1 MPNPNRNIKV
11 LSVFG
16 TRPEATKMVPL
27 VLALRDEPGIDSYV
41 CVTAQHRE
49 LLDQMLTPFD
59 IKPDYDLNIM
69 TEGQTLAYVTN
80 RVLTG
85 LPPILSA
92 VNPDLLLVHGDTITT
107 FAASLA
113 AFFAKIPV
121 GHVEAGL
128 RTYDKYRPYPEEV
141 NRKLVTAVADLF
153 FAPTQ
158 QSCDNLLKENVP
170 DKAIYVTGNTAVDF
184 LKYVVADNYRYQC
197 EPLNHLD
204 TSKRIILMTSHRY
217 ENYGQPLENICRAVR
232 KLVDDFPDTMLVWPV
247 HPSKAVTEPAHRLL
261 SGHER
266 ILLTPAVGP
275 FDMINMMKRSYMLL
289 TDSGGLQEEAPAFDL
304 PVLVLREVTERP
316 EGLTAGTLAL
326 AGIKEIDIYNHAA
339 KLLTDASAY
348 QKMAQA
354 PNPFGDGHAS
364 QRIIKAIKEQIKC

>member
-1 MPNPNRNIKV
+1 
-11 LSVFG
+11 
-16 TRPEATKMVPL
+16 MVPL
-27 VLALRDEPGIDSYV
+27 VLAMKDEPGIDFYL

-49 LLDQMLTPFD
+49 LLDQMLTPFG

-69 TEGQTLAYVTN
+69 TIGQSLADVTSK
-80 RVLTG
+80 VLAG
-85 LPPILSA
+85 LPPIFA
-92 VNPDLLLVHGDTITT
+92 EVKPDLLLVHGDTITT

-113 AFFAKIPV
+113 AFFAKISV

-141 NRKLVTAVADLF
+141 NRKLVTAIADLY

-158 QSCDNLLKENVP
+158 QSRENLLKENVP

-184 LKYVVADNYRYQC
+184 LKHAVKDNYHFEC
-197 EPLNHLD
+197 EPYNNLD
-204 TSKRIILMTSHRY
+204 ASKRIILMTAHRH
-217 ENYGQPLENICRAVR
+217 ENLGQPMEDICRAVR
-232 KLVDDFPDTMLVWPV
+232 RLIDDFPDTQLVWPV
-247 HPSKAVTEPAHRLL
+247 HPNRAVTEIAHRLL

-266 ILLTPAVGP
+266 ILLTAAASPL
-275 FDMINMMKRSYMLL
+275 DMINMMKRSYLLL

-326 AGIKEIDIYNHAA
+326 AGVSETGIYNHAA
-339 KLLTDASAY
+339 KLLTDTALY
-348 QKMAQA
+348 NRMAKA
-354 PNPFGDGHAS
+354 ENPFGDGHAS
-364 QRIIKAIKEQIKC
+364 RRIIEAIKENFTC

>member
-1 MPNPNRNIKV
+1 MQSRNIKV

-27 VLALRDEPGIDSYV
+27 VLAMQDEPGIESYV

-49 LLDQMLTPFD
+49 LLDQMLSPFG
-59 IKPDYDLNIM
+59 IKPDHDLNIM
-69 TEGQTLAYVTN
+69 TEGQSLADVTS
-80 RVLTG
+80 RVLAG
-85 LPPILSA
+85 LAPILKD
-92 VNPDLLLVHGDTITT
+92 VKPDLLLVHGDTITT

-113 AFFAKIPV
+113 AFFAKISV

-141 NRKLVTAVADLF
+141 NRKLVTAVADIY
-153 FAPTQ
+153 FAPTTR
-158 QSCDNLLKENVP
+158 SRDNLLKENVP
-170 DKAIYVTGNTAVDF
+170 EKAIYVTGNTAVDF
-184 LKYVVADNYRYQC
+184 LKYVVADNYRYEC
-197 EPLNHLD
+197 EPLNSLD
-204 TSKRIILMTSHRY
+204 ASKRIILMTSHRH
-217 ENYGQPLENICRAVR
+217 ENFGQPLVNICNAVR
-232 KLVDDFPDTMLVWPV
+232 RVVDDFPDTMLVWPV
-247 HPSKAVTEPAHRLL
+247 HPNPAVWDTAHRLL
-261 SGHER
+261 SGHDR

-275 FDMINMMKRSYMLL
+275 FDMINMMKRSHLLL

-326 AGIKEIDIYNHAA
+326 AGVGEDSIYDHAA
-339 KLLTDASAY
+339 RLLTDKTLY

-364 QRIIKAIKEQIKC
+364 ARIIKAIKEQIKC

>member
-1 MPNPNRNIKV
+1 MPSRKIKV
-11 LSVFG
+11 ISVFG

-49 LLDQMLTPFD
+49 LLDQMLTPFG

-69 TEGQTLAYVTN
+69 TEGQSLTYVTN

-85 LPPILSA
+85 LAPILA
-92 VNPDLLLVHGDTITT
+92 EIKPDLLLVHGDTITT
-107 FAASLA
+107 VAASMA
-113 AFFAKIPV
+113 AFFAKIAI
-121 GHVEAGL
+121 GHIEAGL

-141 NRKLVTAVADLF
+141 NRKMVTAIADLF

-158 QSCDNLLKENVP
+158 QSRENLLKENVLGS
-170 DKAIYVTGNTAVDF
+170 AIHVTGNTAVDF
-184 LKYVVADNYRYQC
+184 LKYVVSDNYRYQC

-204 TSKRIILMTSHRY
+204 TSKRIILMTSHRS
-217 ENYGQPLENICRAVR
+217 ENYGKPLENICRAVR
-232 KLVDDFPDTMLVWPV
+232 KVVDDFPDTLLVWPV
-247 HPSKAVTEPAHRLL
+247 HPSKPVTETANRLL
-261 SGHER
+261 SGHDR

-275 FDMINMMKRSYMLL
+275 FDMINMMKRSYLLL

-326 AGIKEIDIYNHAA
+326 AGVNEASIYSHAA
-339 KLLTDASAY
+339 KLLTDEALY
-348 QKMAQA
+348 QKMAKA
-354 PNPFGDGHAS
+354 PNPFGDGHACG
-364 QRIIKAIKEQIKC
+364 RIIKAIKEQIPC

>member
-1 MPNPNRNIKV
+1 MSSRNIKV

-49 LLDQMLTPFD
+49 LLDQMLTPFG
-59 IKPDYDLNIM
+59 IKPDCDLNIM
-69 TEGQTLAYVTN
+69 TEGQSLADVTSK
-80 RVLTG
+80 VLAG
-85 LPPILSA
+85 LAPVLKDVA
-92 VNPDLLLVHGDTITT
+92 PDLLLVHGDTITT

-113 AFFAKIPV
+113 AFFAKISV

-141 NRKLVTAVADLF
+141 NRKLVTAIADLY

-158 QSCDNLLKENVP
+158 QSRENLLKENVP

-184 LKYVVADNYRYQC
+184 LKYVVADNYRYDC
-197 EPLNHLD
+197 EPLNSLD
-204 TSKRIILMTSHRY
+204 ETKRIILMTAHRS
-217 ENYGQPLENICRAVR
+217 ENHGQPMENICRAVR
-232 KLVDDFPDTMLVWPV
+232 RVVDDFPDTYLVWPV
-247 HPSKAVTEPAHRLL
+247 HPNKAVKEPAHRFL
-261 SGHER
+261 SGHDR
-266 ILLTPAVGP
+266 ILLIPPLGP
-275 FDMINMMKRSYMLL
+275 FDMINMMKRSYLLL

-326 AGIKEIDIYNHAA
+326 AGVSESSIYDHAA
-339 KLLTDASAY
+339 RLLTDEPLY
-348 QKMAQA
+348 QKMANA
-354 PNPFGDGHAS
+354 PNPFGDGHACG
-364 QRIIKAIKEQIKC
+364 RIIKAIKEKIV

>member
-1 MPNPNRNIKV
+1 MPTRNIKV

-16 TRPEATKMVPL
+16 TRPEATKMLPL
-27 VLALRDEPGIDSYV
+27 VLAMQDEPGIDSYV

-49 LLDQMLTPFD
+49 LLDQMLSPFG
-59 IKPDYDLNIM
+59 IKPDHDLNIM
-69 TEGQTLAYVTN
+69 TEGQSLADVTS
-80 RVLTG
+80 RVLAG
-85 LPPILSA
+85 LAPILKD
-92 VNPDLLLVHGDTITT
+92 VKPDLLLVHGDTITT

-113 AFFAKIPV
+113 AFFAKISV

-141 NRKLVTAVADLF
+141 NRKLVTAVADIY
-153 FAPTQ
+153 FAPTTR
-158 QSCDNLLKENVP
+158 SRDNLLKENVP
-170 DKAIYVTGNTAVDF
+170 EKAIYVTGNTAVDF
-184 LKYVVADNYRYQC
+184 LKYVVADNYRYEC
-197 EPLNHLD
+197 EPLNSLD
-204 TSKRIILMTSHRY
+204 ASKRIILMTSHRH
-217 ENYGQPLENICRAVR
+217 ENFGQPLVNICNAVR
-232 KLVDDFPDTMLVWPV
+232 RVVDDFPDTMLVWPV
-247 HPSKAVTEPAHRLL
+247 HPNPAVWDTAHRLL
-261 SGHER
+261 SGHDR

-275 FDMINMMKRSYMLL
+275 FDMINMMKRSHLLL

-326 AGIKEIDIYNHAA
+326 AGVGEDSIYDHAA
-339 KLLTDASAY
+339 RLLTDKTLY

-364 QRIIKAIKEQIKC
+364 ARIIKAIKEQIKC